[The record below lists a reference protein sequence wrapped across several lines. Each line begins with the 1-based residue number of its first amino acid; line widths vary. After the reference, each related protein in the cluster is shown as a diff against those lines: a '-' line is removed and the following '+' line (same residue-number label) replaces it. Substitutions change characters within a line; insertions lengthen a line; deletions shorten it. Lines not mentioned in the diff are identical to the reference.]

1 MKVITA
7 PEYYVPTRDEITVFL
22 AGGIT
27 NCENWQKEVIDYL
40 MSLPEEKT
48 DKLVIFNPRRDK
60 WPKNSDTEEIR
71 RQINWEADYIRT
83 ADIFTMYFTN
93 TEKSDQPICFYELGK
108 YANRI
113 NDIISYQEGFRRA
126 LDVEFQMSIYGCIHA
141 VIHKNVTP
149 VQHAE
154 LIFNQ
159 YKVEVAHMNG
169 EINEVDDFVAD
180 YTGCC
185 STAYYRHR
193 PYRSRRR

>member
-7 PEYYVPTRDEITVFL
+7 PEYYVPTREEITVFL

-40 MSLPEEKT
+40 KSLPDEKT

-93 TEKSDQPICFYELGK
+93 TDKSDQPICFYELGK
-108 YANRI
+108 YANRS
-113 NDIISYQEGFRRA
+113 NDIISYQEGFKRA
-126 LDVEFQMSIYGCIHA
+126 LDVEFQMSINGFA
-141 VIHKNVTP
+141 DVHKNITP

-154 LIFNQ
+154 FIFNQ
-159 YKVEVAHMNG
+159 YKLEIAYMNG
-169 EINEVDDFVAD
+169 TMDEVDDNAID
-180 YTGCC
+180 YTRHH
-185 STAYYRHR
+185 YRR
-193 PYRSRRR
+193 PYRLGGRRR

>member
-48 DKLVIFNPRRDK
+48 DRLVIFNPRRDK

-71 RQINWEADYIRT
+71 RQINWEADYIRS

-108 YANRI
+108 YANRT
-113 NDIISYQEGFRRA
+113 NDIISYQEGFKRA
-126 LDVEFQMSIYGCIHA
+126 LDVDFQMSINGYIHIN
-141 VIHKNVTP
+141 VHKNITP

-159 YKVEVAHMNG
+159 YKLEVAYMNG
-169 EINEVDDFVAD
+169 TIEEVDDYVVD
-180 YTGCC
+180 YTGHRR
-185 STAYYRHR
+185 TLYR
-193 PYRSRRR
+193 PYRARRR

>member
-40 MSLPEEKT
+40 KSLPEEKT

-71 RQINWEADYIRT
+71 RQINWEAEYIMKS
-83 ADIFTMYFTN
+83 DIFSMYFAN
-93 TEKSDQPICFYELGK
+93 TDKSDQPICFYELGR
-108 YANRI
+108 YANSRH
-113 NDIISYQEGFRRA
+113 DIVSYQEGFKRA
-126 LDVEFQMSIYGCIHA
+126 LDVEIQTSIHDIVH
-141 VIHKNVTP
+141 VNKNITP

-154 LIFNQ
+154 LIFEA
-159 YKVEVAHMNG
+159 YSRTVECVKRNLG
-169 EINEVDDFVAD
+169 EDE
-180 YTGCC
+180 
-185 STAYYRHR
+185 YYYNN
-193 PYRSRRR
+193 YRRDRRLRG

>member
-48 DKLVIFNPRRDK
+48 DRLVIFNPRRDK

-71 RQINWEADYIRT
+71 RQINWEADYIRS

-108 YANRI
+108 YANRN
-113 NDIISYQEGFRRA
+113 NDIISYQEGFKRA
-126 LDVEFQMSIYGCIHA
+126 LDVEFQMSTNGRA
-141 VIHKNVTP
+141 DVHKNVTP
-149 VQHAE
+149 IQHAE

-159 YKVEVAHMNG
+159 YKLEIAYMNG
-169 EINEVDDFVAD
+169 TIEEFDDNI
-180 YTGCC
+180 GCRR
-185 STAYYRHR
+185 TYYR
-193 PYRSRRR
+193 PYRARRR

>member
-7 PEYYVPTRDEITVFL
+7 PEYYVPTREEITVFL

-27 NCENWQKEVIDYL
+27 NCEDWQKEVIDYL
-40 MSLPEEKT
+40 KSLPEEKT

-71 RQINWEADYIRT
+71 RQINWEADYIRS

-108 YANRI
+108 YANRN
-113 NDIISYQEGFRRA
+113 NDIISYQEGFKRA
-126 LDVEFQMSIYGCIHA
+126 LDVEFQMSINNIYSC
-141 VIHKNVTP
+141 VHKNITP

-159 YKVEVAHMNG
+159 YKSEVTYRNG
-169 EINEVDDFVAD
+169 ATDDDDSYPAD
-180 YTGCC
+180 YI
-185 STAYYRHR
+185 
-193 PYRSRRR
+193 SRRRTTYYRPRRR